1 MSNNITISSTE
12 TNQLIITQAPTS
24 NVIEIITAGPQGP
37 AGPSGSVGD
46 ISKIISGS
54 IFAQVYSSPTDIF
67 LIKSGSDTYFNIQT
81 DSSVDINSN
90 LFIIKNFT
98 TGEPIFT
105 ISGSDIRFTTHSL
118 APQNPTQ
125 AGSIWFTAN
134 DFYVGLE

>member
-37 AGPSGSVGD
+37 AGPTD
-46 ISKIISGS
+46 ISRIISGS